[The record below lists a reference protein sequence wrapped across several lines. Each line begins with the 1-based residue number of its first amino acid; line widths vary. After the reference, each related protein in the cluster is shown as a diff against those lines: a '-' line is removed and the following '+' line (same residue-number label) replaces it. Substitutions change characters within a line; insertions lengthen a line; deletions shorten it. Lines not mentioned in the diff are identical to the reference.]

1 MSIIC
6 VENTSNK
13 IRPKRR
19 VNYVNIFSVEQVYT
33 KLKKDLRFMKETFKK
48 EQYGDEERVTFLCSR
63 EWSGGGDDNEFC
75 MLW

>member
-1 MSIIC
+1 
-6 VENTSNK
+6 
-13 IRPKRR
+13 
-19 VNYVNIFSVEQVYT
+19 
-33 KLKKDLRFMKETFKK
+33 MKETFKK